1 MKDKTGKQEIKVGSY
16 IVYATTLGRS
26 SALKF
31 GKIVSMKVPKEPEAF
46 QREGDCS
53 YRVVGVD
60 DNSYHMNKNMKP
72 EINKPGTLLYGHRMV
87 VLPFEMLPDYAQKFL
102 KDL

>member
-31 GKIVSMKVPKEPEAF
+31 GRVISRDVPKEPEAF
-46 QREGDCS
+46 QKKGDYR

-60 DNSYHMNKNMKP
+60 DNWGYKEP
-72 EINKPGTLLYGHRMV
+72 EICKPGTLLYENRIV

>member
-1 MKDKTGKQEIKVGSY
+1 MKDKTGKSEIEVGSY

-31 GKIVSMKVPKEPEAF
+31 GKIVGINPPKQQAY
-46 QREGDCS
+46 QEGEDLS

-60 DNSYHMNKNMKP
+60 DNWHILPP
-72 EINKPGTLLYGHRMV
+72 ELNKPGTLLYESRIV

>member
-1 MKDKTGKQEIKVGSY
+1 MKDKTGKSEIKIGSY

-31 GKIVSMKVPKEPEAF
+31 GKVIGIDLPKTPEAY
-46 QREGDCS
+46 QEEGDYR
-53 YRVVGVD
+53 YRVVGID
-60 DNSYHMNKNMKP
+60 DNWRHNPP
-72 EINKPGTLLYGHRMV
+72 ELCKPGTLLYENRIV

-102 KDL
+102 KDI

>member
-31 GKIVSMKVPKEPEAF
+31 GKVIDIKTPKEPEAF
-46 QREGDCS
+46 QKEGDYS
-53 YRVVGVD
+53 YRAVGID
-60 DNSYHMNKNMKP
+60 DNWTHIPPKVC
-72 EINKPGTLLYGHRMV
+72 KPGTLLYENRIV
-87 VLPFEMLPDYAQKFL
+87 VLPFEMLPDYAQNFL

>member
-1 MKDKTGKQEIKVGSY
+1 MKDKTGKQEIEVGSY
-16 IVYATTLGRS
+16 ILYATTLGRS

-31 GKIVSMKVPKEPEAF
+31 GKVVAVYLPKEPEAF
-46 QREGDCS
+46 QKKDDYS
-53 YRVVGVD
+53 YRVVGID
-60 DNSYHMNKNMKP
+60 DNWGHRDP
-72 EINKPGTLLYGHRMV
+72 ELCKPGTLLYENRIV

>member
-1 MKDKTGKQEIKVGSY
+1 MRDKTGKQEIKVGSY

-31 GKIVSMKVPKEPEAF
+31 GKVISRDVPKEPEAF
-46 QREGDCS
+46 QNKGDYR
-53 YRVVGVD
+53 YRVVGID
-60 DNSYHMNKNMKP
+60 DNWTHLPP
-72 EINKPGTLLYGHRMV
+72 ELNKPGTLLYETRII
-87 VLPFEMLPDYAQKFL
+87 VLPFEMLPDYAQKML